1 MVLICPLQGELKMP
15 RNYPMSP
22 PEFKFQRPVIHPNI
36 YKDGK
41 LCISILH
48 PPGDDELSGEKASV
62 WAR

>member
-1 MVLICPLQGELKMP
+1 MP

-22 PEFKFQRPVIHPNI
+22 PEFKFLRPVIHPNI

-62 WAR
+62 